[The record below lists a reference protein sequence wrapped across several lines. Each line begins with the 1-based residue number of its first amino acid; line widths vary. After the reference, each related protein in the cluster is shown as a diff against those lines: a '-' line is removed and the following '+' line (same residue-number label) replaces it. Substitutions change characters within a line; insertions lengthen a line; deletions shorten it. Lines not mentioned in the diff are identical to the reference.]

1 MTVDENVR
9 VEKRHYI
16 MNGEAEKDQD
26 YNQPRLMNMNI
37 LQINRFY
44 LPNFQSNLN
53 YRTSLIC
60 LVSASENIWKANK
73 NNRRSRRRTN
83 KGFRAFIF
91 LQLMN

>member
-9 VEKRHYI
+9 VEKRQYI

-44 LPNFQSNLN
+44 LPSFQSNSN

-60 LVSASENIWKANK
+60 IVSASENI
-73 NNRRSRRRTN
+73 
-83 KGFRAFIF
+83 
-91 LQLMN
+91 